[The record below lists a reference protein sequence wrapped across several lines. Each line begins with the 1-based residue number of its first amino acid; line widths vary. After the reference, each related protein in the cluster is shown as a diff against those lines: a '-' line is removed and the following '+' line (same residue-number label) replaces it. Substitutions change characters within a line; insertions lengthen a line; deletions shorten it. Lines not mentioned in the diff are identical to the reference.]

1 MSRQSKIVLLAGLLL
16 VLAYVAYRSLRPVDV
31 VSSVSA
37 ADEKFV
43 PLPVENPSLRLDL
56 LDGLKSLEYEG
67 PRRNIFSAAPL
78 APPPSALPVSVA
90 PAAPAAPPGPPP
102 LVVPAM
108 FFGYVADAQTGT
120 RRAFFSTADDV
131 YVLGVGEILLGRFRL
146 LQIGNTTADLEEVAS
161 GRRTTVTMDET
172 GRS

>member
-1 MSRQSKIVLLAGLLL
+1 MTRQSKIAILAGLLL
-16 VLAYVAYRSLRPVDV
+16 VLAYVGYHSLHQEDV

-37 ADEKFV
+37 ANERFV

-56 LDGLKSLEYEG
+56 LEGLKKLEYQG
-67 PRRNIFSAAPL
+67 PRRNIFTA
-78 APPPSALPVSVA
+78 APPPPPPRSAAVSVV
-90 PAAPAAPPGPPP
+90 PAVPAAPPGPPP

-108 FFGYVADAQTGT
+108 YFGYVADALTGT
-120 RRAFFSTADDV
+120 KRAFFSTSDDV
-131 YVLGVGEILLGRFRL
+131 YVLSVGEILLGRFRL
-146 LQIGNTTADLEEVAS
+146 LQIGNNTADLEELSS